1 MRPGAGNVRPLMDFD
16 RSRPPGPAEVR
27 QCFFLRALEEADPAG
42 ERLTL
47 AERIAATH
55 NAAAEPA
62 GLFIRARSTSLSG
75 RLKGPMAVALTRALK
90 ERGGLPLWIGPA
102 MGAAAFLIGW
112 VTHDLGPDGR
122 VSLLAFP
129 LLGLLLWNLA
139 VVIASLLPFKSKSA
153 GSFPVSLPAWLSPPP
168 APTGDALTD
177 NVVTRMERDWQAA
190 AAPRLLAEGK
200 LLFHIAALLL
210 AAGVVAGMYARGLVR
225 NYQAGWESTFLS
237 QPAVSKLTRI
247 VLGPASLLTGVPVPP
262 VPPQASLSPAAP
274 WIHLWAASAGLFI
287 FLPRL
292 MLISMTRREVAGKR
306 KDWIAEFAEY
316 ETNVRRLAEGQPLV
330 ARVVPVQCTPDSP
343 LRDSLRALLQ
353 HLWGGQVMV
362 DFLPTVAYGGEDSY
376 PDALTEPPT
385 HLVLLLPMAVTPED
399 EVHGEL
405 HRLLEKYLTSA
416 PRPPCALTVLD
427 ATSFEARLAGMPEAP
442 RRMAE
447 RRAAWEKILGS
458 AWPLAVLDAAARR
471 NPAAAAAA
479 VAAARQPLRL
489 WTAAS

>member
-1 MRPGAGNVRPLMDFD
+1 MDFD
-16 RSRPPGPAEVR
+16 RSRPPDPAEIR
-27 QCFFLRALEEADPAG
+27 QCLLLRALEEADPAG
-42 ERLTL
+42 ERLPM
-47 AERIAATH
+47 AERIAATQ
-55 NAAAEPA
+55 ATAAEPA
-62 GLFIRARSTSLSG
+62 GVFVRTRAAWLG
-75 RLKGPMAVALTRALK
+75 ARLKGTLADALTRALK
-90 ERGGLPLWIGPA
+90 ERGGLPGWIGPGVA
-102 MGAAAFLIGW
+102 LAAFLIGW
-112 VTHDLGPDGR
+112 LTHDLGPDGR

-129 LLGLLLWNLA
+129 LLGLILWNLA
-139 VVIASLLPFKSKSA
+139 VVTATLLPFKSKSA
-153 GSFPVSLPAWLSPPP
+153 AWFPSARPAWLSPPP
-168 APTGDALTD
+168 AATGDTLTD
-177 NVVTRMERDWQAA
+177 SAVTRMEQDWCRLE
-190 AAPRLLAEGK
+190 APRMVAQGK
-200 LLFHIAALLL
+200 QWFHLAALLL

-247 VLGPASLLTGVPVPP
+247 VLGPASLLTAVPVPP
-262 VPPQASLSPAAP
+262 VPPQGGLSPAAP

-292 MLISMTRREVAGKR
+292 VLISMTRREVAGKR
-306 KDWIAEFAEY
+306 TDWIAEFSEY
-316 ETNVRRLAEGQPLV
+316 EATVRRLAGGQPLV

-353 HLWGGQVMV
+353 HLWGGQVMI
-362 DFLPTVAYGGEDSY
+362 DFLPTVAYGEEDSY

-405 HRLLEKYLTSA
+405 HRALEKYLTSA
-416 PRPPCALTVLD
+416 AHAPCALTVLD
-427 ATSFEARLAGMPEAP
+427 ATGFEARLAGMPEAS

-471 NPAAAAAA
+471 NPAAAATA
-479 VAAARQPLRL
+479 VAGARQPLRL
-489 WTAAS
+489 WTASS